1 MNTNPLSGLAA
12 MVVAALMASTG
23 PVRAEDTNAVF
34 HIVSTA
40 DEPMAPGKFAP
51 TWDSL
56 KQYQCPEWFRNAKF
70 GIWAHW
76 GPQCEPEDG
85 DWYARLMY
93 FTNTAQYQF
102 HLQHYGSPRDFGFKD
117 VIHEWKA
124 QNWDPDKLLAL
135 YKRAGAQY
143 FMALADHH
151 DNFDN
156 WDSKFQPWNS
166 VNVGPHQDL
175 IGGWAGAARKYGLY
189 FGVSVHASHAWTWY
203 EPAQDFDGRL
213 TRADGK
219 GKWWDGL
226 DPQDLYAQN
235 HTPSPGY
242 QRFESLFNRWD
253 WNNGASIPDEAY
265 CDKFY
270 NRTMDLIGKYHPDLI
285 YFDDTALPLWP
296 ISDAGLK
303 LAANFYNLNNE
314 WHGTNDDGVLFGKVL
329 TPDQRQCMVWDIERG
344 EANEIEPL
352 PWQTDTCLGNWHYD
366 REIYERHGYKT
377 TRTVIQTLADVVSK
391 NGNLLL
397 SVPVRGDGTIDGEE
411 VQIVEGI
418 ADWMDVNRE
427 CIFDTRPWK
436 VFGEGPASAGAKLRE
451 QGFNE
456 GKGKPFTV
464 EDFRFTVKGETL
476 YAIELGWPTNGAS
489 IQSLGKSARLLDGK
503 IRRIELLGSREKIKW
518 KRTDDALVIAQPK
531 HEPNDFAVVYKIT
544 VK

>member
-1 MNTNPLSGLAA
+1 
-12 MVVAALMASTG
+12 
-23 PVRAEDTNAVF
+23 
-34 HIVSTA
+34 
-40 DEPMAPGKFAP
+40 
-51 TWDSL
+51 
-56 KQYQCPEWFRNAKF
+56 
-70 GIWAHW
+70 
-76 GPQCEPEDG
+76 
-85 DWYARLMY
+85 
-93 FTNTAQYQF
+93 
-102 HLQHYGSPRDFGFKD
+102 
-117 VIHEWKA
+117 
-124 QNWDPDKLLAL
+124 
-135 YKRAGAQY
+135 
-143 FMALADHH
+143 
-151 DNFDN
+151 
-156 WDSKFQPWNS
+156 
-166 VNVGPHQDL
+166 
-175 IGGWAGAARKYGLY
+175 
-189 FGVSVHASHAWTWY
+189 
-203 EPAQDFDGRL
+203 
-213 TRADGK
+213 
-219 GKWWDGL
+219 
-226 DPQDLYAQN
+226 
-235 HTPSPGY
+235 
-242 QRFESLFNRWD
+242 
-253 WNNGASIPDEAY
+253 
-265 CDKFY
+265 
-270 NRTMDLIGKYHPDLI
+270 MDLIGKYHPDLI